1 MNGAKIRN
9 GTGASRDEVVVRT
22 IATITSV
29 GACAVA
35 FLAAGCGN
43 PSSPSQDPTTTIP
56 TTTTPPVQAE
66 PPPAAETPE
75 AAQAAQQWP
84 MPDLVGLVL
93 QDAQDQIQALTG
105 GAVFFTDSHDLSGQ
119 DRNQVLDANWQVC
132 TQNLA
137 PGAAVTSASLID
149 VGVVKLSETCP

>member
-75 AAQAAQQWP
+75 AAQQWP
-84 MPDLVGLVL
+84 MPDLVGQVL